1 MGKCSLGE
9 RDLGTRR
16 EGHQKR
22 VGRKERLEGGHQKR
36 VGHREWSGG
45 ICREFITL
53 GICGGI
59 ETVW

>member
-1 MGKCSLGE
+1 M
-9 RDLGTRR
+9 GTRR